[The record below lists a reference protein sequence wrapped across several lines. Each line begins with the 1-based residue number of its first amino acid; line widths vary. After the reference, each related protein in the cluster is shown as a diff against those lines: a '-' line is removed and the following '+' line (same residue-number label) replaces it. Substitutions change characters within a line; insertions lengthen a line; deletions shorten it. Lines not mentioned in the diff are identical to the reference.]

1 MSGKTAD
8 VLVVGAGAAGLVAAR
23 DLGAA
28 GLKVYVI
35 EARDRIGGRIY
46 TLHDSSVEVP
56 IELGAEFIHGQPS
69 EIWEIVQRAGL
80 RTTEVMG
87 ENWCAEAGHLAPCA
101 DLDSKDVQGKGI
113 IRQIDRSAS
122 PDRSFREFMEAHFQG
137 AEFERDR
144 AAATRYVEGFHAART
159 ELISARALAKSED
172 AARKIS
178 GDGASRIRDGY
189 DSIIERLRFEMQVDG
204 VALRLGTV
212 AETIEW
218 SAGHVEVKTF
228 RRADSSE
235 EIFSA
240 RRAVITL
247 PLGVLQ
253 APPHAEGSISFH
265 PALANKQE
273 AVRHLVMG
281 AAVRVTLRFRERWW
295 EDGRQVMALQQTNAD
310 LARMSFL
317 FSADE
322 WMPVWWTQLP
332 AQAPI
337 LVGWVGG
344 PVAEQFTLQ
353 PESFVLN
360 QALDALARLFGIER
374 KSVEHL
380 LEAQYVHDW
389 QADPYA
395 RGSYSYVAV
404 DGLSAQRE
412 LARPVEGTLFFA
424 GEATDSNGH
433 HGTVHGA
440 IATGRRAAVEVLESL
455 QQR

>member
-1 MSGKTAD
+1 MSGETVD
-8 VLVVGAGAAGLVAAR
+8 VLVVGAGAAGLAAAR

-28 GLKVYVI
+28 GLNVCVI
-35 EARDRIGGRIY
+35 EARDRIGGRIH

-69 EIWEIVQRAGL
+69 EIWEIVHRAGL
-80 RTTEVMG
+80 RTSEVMG
-87 ENWCAEAGHLAPCA
+87 ENWCAEGGRLAPCP
-101 DLDSKDVQGKGI
+101 DLGRKEVQGKGI

-122 PDRSFREFMEAHFQG
+122 PDCSFREFIETHFPG
-137 AEFERDR
+137 AEFEQER
-144 AAATRYVEGFHAART
+144 AAATRYVEGFHAARP
-159 ELISARALAKSED
+159 ELISVQALARSED

-178 GDGASRIRDGY
+178 GDEASRLCDGY
-189 DSIIERLRFEMQVDG
+189 DSIIERLRFEMQVNG
-204 VALRLGTV
+204 VTLRLGIV

-218 SAGHVEVKTF
+218 RAGHIEVKAY
-228 RRADSSE
+228 RRVDSSS

-240 RRAVITL
+240 RRAVIAL

-253 APPHAEGSISFH
+253 APPHTEGSISFR

-273 AVRHLVMG
+273 AMRHLMMG

-295 EDGRQVMALQQTNAD
+295 EDGRQVMTLKQRYGD

-322 WMPVWWTQLP
+322 WMPVWWTQFP
-332 AQAPI
+332 VHAPV

-344 PVAEQFTLQ
+344 PVAEQSTLQ
-353 PESFVLN
+353 PQSFVLN
-360 QALDALARLFGIER
+360 HALDALTRLFGIER
-374 KSVEHL
+374 KRIEHL
-380 LEAQYVHDW
+380 LEAQYVYDW
-389 QADPYA
+389 HVDPYA

-404 DGLSAQRE
+404 GGLGAQEE

-424 GEATDSNGH
+424 GEATNSDGH

-440 IATGRRAAVEVLESL
+440 IATGRRAAAEVLEGL
-455 QQR
+455 R